1 MITAENIMNTTFHS
15 LLPQTTIAEAAKRFK
30 EASQKEGRRV
40 FGMMVID
47 EDNHL
52 VGILSMYDILLF
64 FQPKHTHIWGEMSD
78 IDISGLLENICSK
91 SGEIRVGDIMST
103 DIITVKKDT
112 HLFAI
117 LEIMNKQHI
126 RRIPVIEGEQVLGIV
141 YISDLFFH
149 LVDKMI

>member
-1 MITAENIMNTTFHS
+1 MITAETIMNTTFHA
-15 LLPQTTIAEAAKRFK
+15 LQPKTAITEAAKQFK
-30 EASQKEGRRV
+30 EASRQEGRRV

-47 EDNHL
+47 ENNHL

-78 IDISGLLENICSK
+78 IDISGLLENICNK
-91 SGEIRVGDIMST
+91 SREIRVSDIMST
-103 DIITVKKDT
+103 DITTVDKDT

-126 RRIPVIEGEQVLGIV
+126 RRVPVVEEDQVVGIV